1 MSGLI
6 AASQRGG
13 LSPLRNFY
21 WVPGRGLK
29 YQTALLFI
37 RIIFYRVLPDLV
49 VYSLF
54 PLLATASVLFP
65 VLGSVFELADRKRQ
79 CVHDVSVWLHA
90 PLCGARGN
98 AELTGTHRNSQ
109 ELTGTHRN

>member
-1 MSGLI
+1 M
-6 AASQRGG
+6 
-13 LSPLRNFY
+13 
-21 WVPGRGLK
+21 
-29 YQTALLFI
+29 
-37 RIIFYRVLPDLV
+37 LPDLV

-90 PLCGARGN
+90 PDRDGED
-98 AELTGTHRNSQ
+98 AELTGTHRNS
-109 ELTGTHRN
+109 